1 MVILAYHTGMRI
13 NDNHNGVAPAV
24 RKERNSVRGTRETM
38 QEFLN
43 RGGRVQRV
51 ASNVSAHLYEWDGL
65 VTRIDCSPEPYCA
78 DVTVSA
84 WSVGSD
90 IAATVQ
96 EFRSEREQ

>member
-1 MVILAYHTGMRI
+1 
-13 NDNHNGVAPAV
+13 
-24 RKERNSVRGTRETM
+24 M

-84 WSVGSD
+84 WSVGSE
-90 IAATVQ
+90 IAATMQ
-96 EFRSEREQ
+96 EFRAEREQ

>member
-1 MVILAYHTGMRI
+1 MKI
-13 NDNHNGVAPAV
+13 NHNHNGVAPAV
-24 RKERNSVRGTRETM
+24 RAERSRARGTRETM

-84 WSVGSD
+84 WSLGSE
-90 IAATVQ
+90 IAATMQ

>member
-1 MVILAYHTGMRI
+1 MKMNR
-13 NDNHNGVAPAV
+13 NHNGVAPAV
-24 RKERNSVRGTRETM
+24 REERISVRGTRETM

-43 RGGRVQRV
+43 RGGRVQRL
-51 ASNVSAHLYEWDGL
+51 ASNVSSHLYEWEGL

-78 DVTVSA
+78 DVTVSS

-96 EFRSEREQ
+96 EFRLEREQ

>member
-1 MVILAYHTGMRI
+1 MNR
-13 NDNHNGVAPAV
+13 NQNGVARAV
-24 RKERNSVRGTRETM
+24 REERISVRGTRETM

-43 RGGRVQRV
+43 RGGRVQRL
-51 ASNVSAHLYEWDGL
+51 ASNVSAHLYEWEGL

-78 DVTVSA
+78 DVTVSS

-96 EFRSEREQ
+96 EFRLEREQ

>member
-1 MVILAYHTGMRI
+1 M
-13 NDNHNGVAPAV
+13 NDNHNGDAPAV
-24 RKERNSVRGTRETM
+24 RKERSSVRGTRETM

-43 RGGRVQRV
+43 RGGRVQRI

-78 DVTVSA
+78 DVTVSS

>member
-1 MVILAYHTGMRI
+1 MNR
-13 NDNHNGVAPAV
+13 NQNGGAPAV
-24 RKERNSVRGTRETM
+24 REERISVRGTRETM

-43 RGGRVQRV
+43 RGGRVQRL
-51 ASNVSAHLYEWDGL
+51 ASNVSSHLYEWEGL

-78 DVTVSA
+78 DVTVSS

-96 EFRSEREQ
+96 EFRLEREQ

>member
-1 MVILAYHTGMRI
+1 MNR
-13 NDNHNGVAPAV
+13 NHNGVARAV
-24 RKERNSVRGTRETM
+24 REERISVRGTRETM

-43 RGGRVQRV
+43 RGGRVQRL
-51 ASNVSAHLYEWDGL
+51 ASNVSAHLYEWEGL

-78 DVTVSA
+78 DVTVSS

-96 EFRSEREQ
+96 EFRLEREQ

>member
-1 MVILAYHTGMRI
+1 MNR
-13 NDNHNGVAPAV
+13 NQNGAAPAV
-24 RKERNSVRGTRETM
+24 REERISVRGTRETM

-43 RGGRVQRV
+43 RGGRVQRL
-51 ASNVSAHLYEWDGL
+51 ASNVSSHLYEWEGL

-78 DVTVSA
+78 DVTVSS

-96 EFRSEREQ
+96 EFRLEREQ

>member
-1 MVILAYHTGMRI
+1 MKMNR
-13 NDNHNGVAPAV
+13 NHNGVARAV
-24 RKERNSVRGTRETM
+24 REERISVRGTRETM

-43 RGGRVQRV
+43 RGGRVQRL
-51 ASNVSAHLYEWDGL
+51 ASNVSAHLYEWEGL

-78 DVTVSA
+78 DVTVSS

-96 EFRSEREQ
+96 EFRLEREQ

>member
-1 MVILAYHTGMRI
+1 MKMNR
-13 NDNHNGVAPAV
+13 NQNGVARAV
-24 RKERNSVRGTRETM
+24 REERISVRGTRETM

-43 RGGRVQRV
+43 RGGRVQRL
-51 ASNVSAHLYEWDGL
+51 ASNVSAHLYEWEGL

-78 DVTVSA
+78 DVTVSS

-96 EFRSEREQ
+96 EFRLEREQ